1 MDPNIIDKI
10 ELIVIDNDSKDNTKE
25 VVSAFIDSGQAI
37 TYFKNESNI
46 GLDGNITRAFEVAN
60 GKYVQVLGDDD
71 YWIPGKLNDLIV
83 MLAQVDAGVI
93 YLKPYSFIDDNEQ
106 KEFITSNAYYLFKDG
121 NQFLEK
127 INIMSTF
134 TSSNVFNKELVISQ
148 PDFVMNRFLGT
159 DVNLLNWIFTAAL
172 AAKVNVLTKDYFIGS
187 KADNN
192 SGYKFFKVFG
202 INFNLVLDYFK
213 ANGLN
218 KYVAD
223 RINYVLTV
231 YFFPKYLKNLNN
243 DKWAYDDNK
252 EEILA
257 FLKKYRGGDQ
267 LNQIFLTNKG
277 GLLTSSAV
285 KSLIKSYHLL
295 KAKSGLF
302 FGLLSGKI
310 SKAVIK

>member
-1 MDPNIIDKI
+1 M
-10 ELIVIDNDSKDNTKE
+10 
-25 VVSAFIDSGQAI
+25 A
-37 TYFKNESNI
+37 
-46 GLDGNITRAFEVAN
+46 
-60 GKYVQVLGDDD
+60 
-71 YWIPGKLNDLIV
+71 
-83 MLAQVDAGVI
+83 
-93 YLKPYSFIDDNEQ
+93 
-106 KEFITSNAYYLFKDG
+106 
-121 NQFLEK
+121 
-127 INIMSTF
+127 TF

-202 INFNLVLDYFK
+202 VNFNLVLDYFINKGLKK
-213 ANGLN
+213 A
-218 KYVAD
+218 VAD

-231 YFFPKYLKNLNN
+231 YFFPKYLKNLNK

-257 FLKKYRGGDQ
+257 FLKKYRNGDQ
-267 LNQIFLTNKG
+267 LNQIFLTNKS
-277 GLLTSSAV
+277 GLSNSLTA

-302 FGLLSGKI
+302 LGLFSGKI
-310 SKAVIK
+310 SKVVVK